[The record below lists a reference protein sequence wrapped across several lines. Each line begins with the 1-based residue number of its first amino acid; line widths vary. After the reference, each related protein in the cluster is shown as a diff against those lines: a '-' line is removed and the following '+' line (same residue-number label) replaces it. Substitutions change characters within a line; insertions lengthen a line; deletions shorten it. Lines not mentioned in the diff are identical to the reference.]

1 MADWTRV
8 AGIVALGMW
17 LNAPDPARAQSL
29 IQRPIRMIV
38 PSTAG
43 SPNDV
48 MARLIAERLSLSLSQ
63 PVIVDNRPGA
73 GTHDRDEGRCGRRS

>member
-1 MADWTRV
+1 MTDWTRV
-8 AGIVALGMW
+8 AGVVALGLW

-43 SPNDV
+43 SPNDI
-48 MARLIAERLSLSLSQ
+48 MARLIAEQLSSSLAS
-63 PVIVDNRPGA
+63 P
-73 GTHDRDEGRCGRRS
+73 